1 MAEIIPPH
9 MWATAQVT
17 AEQAAPAYVAAL
29 HESGDLSANYR
40 QARSEFENG
49 AWTGAGGDAAGEAY
63 LRHAVRHDNHGETR
77 EKLGGLHKQTANFGY
92 ELNSALRNIEYDAE
106 QQIAAAPES
115 AQAAIIAAAQAL
127 AVTAHAG
134 AVEMLG
140 LRHGQAVA
148 ALGVPVSVLG
158 AGLPVNVPLDT
169 PIPPSPDPRD
179 SWGPVSAPG
188 PGNGQVPVSGNGPT
202 TASNPPTAPAPGM
215 GAPADSHQQ
224 PAVAADGGGDGAGGD
239 DAGGDQP
246 PGGPNAIQ
254 GMATMLPSMLTG
266 MLGGVIGAA
275 TAIPKAL
282 ASSAQGLAGE
292 ATQAVSGLTSS
303 LGEGLADNPEHAG
316 LDDQI
321 PAAAG
326 VGIGGGGGGAGAPR
340 GGEPGPLKPGKPLA
354 GMGTP
359 PASVPTP
366 MSERPATPQPPVA
379 GMGMA
384 PMMMPPMAGMGA
396 GAGRTIAPKPAD
408 KEVRVP
414 QQPNSE
420 QVKGEREPFRHT
432 AKADDVTGKRD
443 VVVRSRSRPT
453 PPAP

>member
-1 MAEIIPPH
+1 
-9 MWATAQVT
+9 
-17 AEQAAPAYVAAL
+17 
-29 HESGDLSANYR
+29 
-40 QARSEFENG
+40 
-49 AWTGAGGDAAGEAY
+49 
-63 LRHAVRHDNHGETR
+63 
-77 EKLGGLHKQTANFGY
+77 
-92 ELNSALRNIEYDAE
+92 LRNIEYDAE

-134 AVEMLG
+134 AVEMLS

-188 PGNGQVPVSGNGPT
+188 PGNGQVPVSGNGPA
-202 TASNPPTAPAPGM
+202 TAANPPTAPAPGM
-215 GAPADSHQQ
+215 GAPAASHQQ
-224 PAVAADGGGDGAGGD
+224 PAAAAADGGGDGPGGD

-282 ASSAQGLAGE
+282 ASSAQGLASE
-292 ATQAVSGLTSS
+292 ATQGLSGLTSS
-303 LGEGLADNPEHAG
+303 LGEAVDDNPEHPG

-321 PAAAG
+321 PAAG
-326 VGIGGGGGGAGAPR
+326 IGIGGGVGGVGASR

-354 GMGTP
+354 GMAASPT
-359 PASVPTP
+359 SVPTP
-366 MSERPATPQPPVA
+366 MSERPVAPQAPAA

-408 KEVRVP
+408 KEVTFP
-414 QQPNSE
+414 QRPNSE
-420 QVKGEREPFRHT
+420 AVKGEREPFRHT
-432 AKADDVTGKRD
+432 ATVEDAGDTTGKKKAI
-443 VVVRSRSRPT
+443 VTVRSRSA
-453 PPAP
+453 PPA